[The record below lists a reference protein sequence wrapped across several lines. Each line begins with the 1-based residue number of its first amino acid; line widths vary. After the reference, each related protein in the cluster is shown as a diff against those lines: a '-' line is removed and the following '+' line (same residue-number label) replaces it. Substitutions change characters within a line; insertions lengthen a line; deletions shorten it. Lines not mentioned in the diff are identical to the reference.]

1 MNRVVD
7 SGTEESASLVTEVV
21 FLEDSGFDWS
31 FNCGGCCVGCSCSEL
46 LKQVVG
52 ESLHEQRKEHWLAL
66 MLGKATPTSGHLV
79 PGFGEPICC
88 RQSRCSCSYEAPEA
102 DVSEDVEFF
111 GSVPPIMN
119 SEVASRTGIRA
130 LFESVRDLE
139 AAFMRAQS
147 VADLA
152 LVASM
157 CQKSLSAA
165 ANVVVRLHPD
175 ELNGVDT
182 QNPAVAIHVLDTFFG
197 SRIGNNLD
205 EPSRR
210 MIRTTLVLSYDIQTG
225 GFQDRGK
232 ATISVESVRFI
243 VASLLLL
250 V

>member
-7 SGTEESASLVTEVV
+7 SGAEESAPLATEVV

-31 FNCGGCCVGCSCSEL
+31 FNCGGCCVGCSCSEV

-52 ESLHEQRKEHWLAL
+52 ESLHEQRKEHWVSL
-66 MLGKATPTSGHLV
+66 MLGGTSASSGYLV

-88 RQSRCSCSYEAPEA
+88 RQSRCNCDQETLEGEGSR
-102 DVSEDVEFF
+102 DVDVF
-111 GSVPPIMN
+111 GPVPPIME

-139 AAFMRAQS
+139 STFRRAQS

-152 LVASM
+152 RVASM
-157 CQKSLSAA
+157 CQESLSAA

-175 ELNGVDT
+175 QLNGVDT

-210 MIRTTLVLSYDIQTG
+210 MIRTTLVLTYDIQTG